1 MIWCRKSQKI
11 LTASDQ
17 YFLSYVKKT
26 TGGPPPAGIGLIY
39 FRALTSIQ
47 MCIYSYH
54 KLQVLVCGQM
64 INYPDCFHLIER
76 DVQRYLTV
84 ESGTKILLLPVL
96 STSLYALHTH
106 NSSICQFVN
115 CQFINLSIHQFF
127 NSSICQFVN
136 LSIRQ
141 FVNLSIRQFVNSSIF
156 PFVNLKLC

>member
-1 MIWCRKSQKI
+1 MFLFLYI
-11 LTASDQ
+11 LHLTVEYSIEPSC
-17 YFLSYVKKT
+17 L
-26 TGGPPPAGIGLIY
+26 
-39 FRALTSIQ
+39 FRCVFSH
-47 MCIYSYH
+47 H
-54 KLQVLVCGQM
+54 KLQVWVWGQM
-64 INYPDCFHLIER
+64 INYPDCFHLIEK

-84 ESGTKILLLPVL
+84 ESGTKSLLLPVL
-96 STSLYALHTH
+96 YTSLYALYAQFV

-141 FVNLSIRQFVNSSIF
+141 FVNLSIRQRVNSSIF